1 MWPAGPTAWLPPS
14 GSAMRSNRSTS
25 TVPASGGGA
34 VKSAREVVAIAS
46 TLLPEELVRPSV
58 QYLES

>member
-1 MWPAGPTAWLPPS
+1 
-14 GSAMRSNRSTS
+14 
-25 TVPASGGGA
+25 

-46 TLLPEELVRPSV
+46 TLLPEELVRASV